1 MCITTF
7 VACEKYDSPE
17 EYVADY
23 ENHIEESLTVDFTE
37 GVNNYGVF
45 DTISV
50 IVNPNCVL
58 KTTFPISKNTDKN
71 SYLDYNIT
79 NVKLYNKSTGQE
91 ETGKCDTE
99 TKYYNVIT
107 GKWETSSYD
116 GYYYEGYAITFIPDK
131 TLSGN
136 TEYEVEVEMK
146 VYNKE
151 YDVTKIFTK
160 TLNFTTKTSPDNIDP
175 DYVEVTYP
183 INGQKH
189 FLIDDYQT
197 FFLLFTHDYKF
208 LISDLTKF
216 VLTEKDQSP
225 ELFSVS
231 TKEDR
236 IYYEIYTE
244 TKNMN
249 LKTNTTYNLKLV
261 NFKNSVTSDF
271 TESDY
276 NLLYE
281 INFATSEYKTAKEK
295 FSYLLENSQIKSSR
309 IEQFEMSSNT
319 ISTIFTTSIEN
330 FEGLDSC
337 ELNYLLRVSPDYEN
351 TTWFTEKVVPVM
363 YNETLI
369 KVFNVT
375 PPTSY
380 CANLSWSQDGKSW
393 IIYNGFSYEIFKS
406 YNHLYELVINYSGS
420 YKEDEDYLTCKNNLL
435 AGVPGMIYGNY
446 PVVFN
451 YVIPYKDETK
461 YTNKIAITL
470 EKEQ

>member
-1 MCITTF
+1 M
-7 VACEKYDSPE
+7 
-17 EYVADY
+17 
-23 ENHIEESLTVDFTE
+23 
-37 GVNNYGVF
+37 
-45 DTISV
+45 
-50 IVNPNCVL
+50 
-58 KTTFPISKNTDKN
+58 
-71 SYLDYNIT
+71 
-79 NVKLYNKSTGQE
+79 
-91 ETGKCDTE
+91 
-99 TKYYNVIT
+99 
-107 GKWETSSYD
+107 
-116 GYYYEGYAITFIPDK
+116 
-131 TLSGN
+131 
-136 TEYEVEVEMK
+136 
-146 VYNKE
+146 
-151 YDVTKIFTK
+151 
-160 TLNFTTKTSPDNIDP
+160 
-175 DYVEVTYP
+175 
-183 INGQKH
+183 
-189 FLIDDYQT
+189 
-197 FFLLFTHDYKF
+197 
-208 LISDLTKF
+208 ISDLTKF

-420 YKEDEDYLTCKNNLL
+420 YKEDEDYLTCKNNCLQ
-435 AGVPGMIYGNY
+435 VY
-446 PVVFN
+446 PV
-451 YVIPYKDETK
+451 
-461 YTNKIAITL
+461 
-470 EKEQ
+470 